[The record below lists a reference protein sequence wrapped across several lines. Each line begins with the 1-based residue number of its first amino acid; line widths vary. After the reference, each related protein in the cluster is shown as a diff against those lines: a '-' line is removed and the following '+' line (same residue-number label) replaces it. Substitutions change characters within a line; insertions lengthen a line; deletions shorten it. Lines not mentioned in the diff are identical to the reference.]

1 MWDGM
6 LLGALVCLG
15 CPPPLQFLQLLF
27 SATEFLFERAVLSSD
42 GFFFRS
48 ISHDLSVV
56 LDIVSVPFN

>member
-1 MWDGM
+1 
-6 LLGALVCLG
+6 LG

-27 SATEFLFERAVLSSD
+27 GAIEFLFERAVLSSD